1 MAILTIRTD
10 SDPILSK
17 ICRPVE
23 EITPRILT
31 LLDDMVD
38 TMRHAEGVGLA
49 GPQVGVL
56 RRIVVVECTPGEV
69 YELINP
75 VIIERDG
82 IQLGKEGCLSLPGQC
97 GIVSRPMS
105 VTVEA
110 TNRKGELFTVTGTG
124 LLARA
129 FCHELDHLDGILYP
143 KVAQRMLT
151 YEEMMQASEEQS

>member
-17 ICRPVE
+17 VCRPID
-23 EITPRILT
+23 EITPRITT
-31 LLDDMVD
+31 LLDDMVE
-38 TMRHAEGVGLA
+38 TMRSAEGVGLA
-49 GPQVGVL
+49 GPQIGVA

-75 VIIERDG
+75 VIIAKEG
-82 IQLGKEGCLSLPGQC
+82 VQLGKEGCLSLPGQC
-97 GIVSRPMS
+97 GIVSRPMT

-110 TNRKGELFTVTGTG
+110 TNRSGERFTVTGTG

-151 YEEMMQASEEQS
+151 YEELMKMSEE

>member
-17 ICRPVE
+17 VCRPID
-23 EITPRILT
+23 EITPRITT
-31 LLDDMVD
+31 LLDDMIE
-38 TMRHAEGVGLA
+38 TMRSAEGVGLA
-49 GPQVGVL
+49 GPQVGVA
-56 RRIVVVECTPGEV
+56 RRIVVVECTPGEG

-75 VIIERDG
+75 VIIEKDG
-82 IQLGKEGCLSLPGQC
+82 VQLGKEGCLSLPGQC
-97 GIVSRPMS
+97 GIVSRPMT

-110 TNRKGELFTVTGTG
+110 TNRKGERFTVTGTG

-151 YEEMMQASEEQS
+151 YEELMKMSEE

>member
-17 ICRPVE
+17 VCRPID
-23 EITPRILT
+23 EITPRITT
-31 LLDDMVD
+31 LLDDMVE
-38 TMRHAEGVGLA
+38 TMRSAEGVGLA
-49 GPQVGVL
+49 GPQVGVA

-75 VIIERDG
+75 VIIEKDG
-82 IQLGKEGCLSLPGQC
+82 VQLGKEGCLSLPGQC
-97 GIVSRPMS
+97 GIVSRPMT

-110 TNRKGELFTVTGTG
+110 TNRSGKRFTVTGTG

-151 YEEMMQASEEQS
+151 YEELMKMSEE

>member
-17 ICRPVE
+17 VCRPVD
-23 EITPRILT
+23 EITPRITT
-31 LLDDMVD
+31 LLDDMID
-38 TMRHAEGVGLA
+38 TMRSAEGVGLA
-49 GPQVGVL
+49 GPQVGVA

-75 VIIERDG
+75 VIIEKDG
-82 IQLGKEGCLSLPGQC
+82 VQLGKEGCLSLPGQC
-97 GIVSRPMS
+97 GIVSRPMT

-110 TNRKGELFTVTGTG
+110 TNRKGERYQVTGTG

-151 YEEMMQASEEQS
+151 YEELMKMNEA

>member
-17 ICRPVE
+17 ICRPID
-23 EITPRILT
+23 EITPRITT
-31 LLDDMVD
+31 LLDDMID
-38 TMRHAEGVGLA
+38 TMRSAEGVGLA
-49 GPQVGVL
+49 GPQVGVA

-75 VIIERDG
+75 VIVEKDG
-82 IQLGKEGCLSLPGQC
+82 VQLGKEGCLSLPGQC
-97 GIVSRPMS
+97 GIVSRPMT

-110 TNRKGELFTVTGTG
+110 TNRKGERFRVTGTG

-151 YEEMMQASEEQS
+151 YEEMMKMNEE

>member
-17 ICRPVE
+17 VCRPIE
-23 EITPRILT
+23 EITPRIIT
-31 LLDDMVD
+31 LLDYMID
-38 TMRHAEGVGLA
+38 TMRSAEGVGLA
-49 GPQVGVL
+49 GPQVGVA

-75 VIIERDG
+75 VIIEKDG
-82 IQLGKEGCLSLPGQC
+82 VQLGKEGCLSLPGQC
-97 GIVSRPMS
+97 GIVSRPMT

-110 TNRKGELFTVTGTG
+110 TNRNGERYQVTGTG

-129 FCHELDHLDGILYP
+129 FCHELDHLEGILYP

-151 YEEMMQASEEQS
+151 YEELMKLSEE